1 MRATAAEGRERG
13 QLPLRLWR
21 GGNGSGR
28 NRTRRDA
35 DVCIVI
41 ACVPDQDRPGV

>member
-21 GGNGSGR
+21 GGNGSGG
-28 NRTRRDA
+28 DA
-35 DVCIVI
+35 DVCI
-41 ACVPDQDRPGV
+41 AMLMCA